1 MEIILKEDVI
11 GLGYKND
18 IVNVKSGYG
27 RNYLI
32 PYGKGVIASDS
43 AKKQLAEDLKQKAVK
58 LAKVK
63 AEAEALAQKLGAL
76 HLTITTKVSAT
87 GIIYG
92 SVNNLQIAEELQK
105 LGFEINRK
113 TIIVK
118 DVKTVGEYVAV
129 VKLHKEVSAE
139 VPFTVLTEGETAAPA
154 AEEATEAP
162 AEAAAETP
170 AEA

>member
-139 VPFTVLTEGETAAPA
+139 VPFTILAEGETAAPV

>member
-32 PYGKGVIASDS
+32 PYGKGVISSDS

-63 AEAEALAQKLGAL
+63 AEAEALAQKLSAL
-76 HLTITTKVSAT
+76 HLTITTKISAT

-139 VPFTVLTEGETAAPA
+139 VPFTVLAEGETAAPA